1 MRLNLGPGRKP
12 VIGVSPG
19 HDAGRLPGVA
29 TSSAPHSP
37 YRRTRAPPGAGFFT
51 GTQPGARGS
60 VRRDAGGGRSIVRH
74 TAACGDTRTSAQAD
88 VRDEPA
94 WLGWNNGEMPQ
105 VGFLHTAQV
114 HVSTF
119 EGLVR
124 DIDDSTACLHSVEP
138 DLLDQVRRSGPTVE
152 VEEATL
158 VALEQ
163 LAVDGAG
170 VIVCTCSTL
179 GPIAETVGARLPV
192 RVLRVDRPM
201 ARAAVQAGSRIA
213 VISALESTLEPTRAL
228 LDDEARR
235 AGVSAT
241 IIDVPVP
248 EAWVAFESGD
258 SAGYLRQVADAARS
272 IADGVDV
279 VVLAQASMM
288 GAMVTLADLRTAVL
302 ASPLLAVEHVLGAS
316 SR

>member
-1 MRLNLGPGRKP
+1 L
-12 VIGVSPG
+12 
-19 HDAGRLPGVA
+19 
-29 TSSAPHSP
+29 
-37 YRRTRAPPGAGFFT
+37 RASG
-51 GTQPGARGS
+51 QIS
-60 VRRDAGGGRSIVRH
+60 DRDAP
-74 TAACGDTRTSAQAD
+74 AACRRHSDVRAD

-152 VEEATL
+152 VKEATL

-213 VISALESTLEPTRAL
+213 VIAALESTLEPTRAL

-235 AGVSAT
+235 VGVSAT